1 MRWAAKRQ
9 ALYAGSIFLGII
21 LILAGVWFLFF
32 FRLPTCSDNILNQN
46 EEGIDCGGVCAT
58 LCQAPRVS
66 ALWARSVAVAPG
78 VYHAVALVRNPE
90 SSAGTEALPYTFQV
104 FDAKNIL
111 IAERRGV
118 MFLYPGE
125 VVPLFEA
132 NILTGERIP
141 ARTFITFGD
150 AVWIQMER
158 PTEPIQI
165 TSRELNQD
173 TLTLTAH
180 IENKTALPV
189 YGTTLTALLYDAD
202 DIIITA
208 SQIKFDSLP
217 AKGSHDAVFTWQEP
231 FPRQVVRTDIVA
243 RTK

>member
-1 MRWAAKRQ
+1 MRWAVKRQ
-9 ALYAGSIFLGII
+9 ALYAGSIFLGIV
-21 LILAGVWFLFF
+21 LILVSAWFLFF
-32 FRLPTCSDNILNQN
+32 FRLPTCSDGILNQN
-46 EEGIDCGGVCAT
+46 EEGVDCGGVCAT

-66 ALWARSVAVAPG
+66 ALWARSVMVAPG

-141 ARTFITFGD
+141 ARTFITFGN
-150 AVWIQMER
+150 ARWVRMER
-158 PTEPIQI
+158 GTEPVQI
-165 TSRELNQD
+165 TSRQLD
-173 TLTLTAH
+173 AGALSLTAH
-180 IENKTALPV
+180 IENRTALPV

-202 DIIITA
+202 DILIAA
-208 SQIKFDSLP
+208 SQTKFDSLP
-217 AKGSHDAVFTWQEP
+217 AKGSEDAVFTWQEP
-231 FPRQVVRTDIVA
+231 FPREVVRTDIVA